1 MVRLHSSLVKLSR
14 KDEAA
19 RVANEWMKANPTD
32 LVLRTYLAET
42 ALGEKRY
49 DDAVKLFTRIH
60 ELAPQNPIILNN
72 LAWAANEVKDPKA
85 LEYAEQALRLA
96 PENPAIIDTVGTIQV
111 ERGAVDAG
119 LANLRRAVSIG
130 PDLLPLQLNLA
141 RALVKAG
148 KKDEA
153 RTQLQALMPRLK
165 DGTPMHQQAAALMK
179 EL

>member
-1 MVRLHSSLVKLSR
+1 MADAWL
-14 KDEAA
+14 KD
-19 RVANEWMKANPTD
+19 NPSD
-32 LVLRTYLAET
+32 LVLRGYLGEL

-49 DDAVKLFTRIH
+49 ADAVKIFARMS
-60 ELAPQNPIILNN
+60 EMAPQNPILLNN

-111 ERGAVDAG
+111 DSGAVDAG

-148 KKDEA
+148 QKDEA
-153 RTQLQALMPRLK
+153 RTQLQALLPRLK
-165 DGTPMHQQAAALMK
+165 EGTPLHQQADAMMNGL
-179 EL
+179 